1 MNLIKFI
8 NVIFISVGT
17 GAIEAGK
24 AAGDIIKIQ

>member
-8 NVIFISVGT
+8 NVIIAVGT